1 MALEWVLAAALL
13 VTIGLLLF
21 VGQRVLRL
29 KTELQQLDA
38 DLQRALADGRH
49 QAERLATLEKLRETQ
64 ATAEQVLAAGGSVVR
79 DVHKNIASIPFD
91 VLESIPSTRDRAKAA
106 REVHDTITD
115 GVYGA
120 LAGLN
125 RAVGREL
132 RKGLKAASD
141 DATSKRI
148 GPPDP
153 RPEPPPSDP
162 ELPRR

>member
-1 MALEWVLAAALL
+1 MALELILGAALL
-13 VTIGLLLF
+13 VSIGLLLL
-21 VGQRVLRL
+21 VGQRLL
-29 KTELQQLDA
+29 KLKSELQQIDA

-49 QAERLATLEKLRETQ
+49 QAEQLARLEKLREAQ
-64 ATAEQVLAAGGSVVR
+64 VAAEQVIAAGGSVVR

-91 VLESIPSTRDRAKAA
+91 VLESIPATRDRAKAA

-132 RKGLKAASD
+132 RKGLKAAGD
-141 DATSKRI
+141 DAAAKLV
-148 GPPDP
+148 GPADP
-153 RPEPPPSDP
+153 RADAPSADREPPK
-162 ELPRR
+162 R